1 MMRRIRKPVK
11 PIKLIKLIIILMIS
25 AILLP
30 FLIGG
35 IGVLLRG
42 TENTKFSNE
51 NETIARMSQTEKQEF
66 QNAKTEEELLK
77 YKLKEQEEKA
87 KKDKIEALQNPEII
101 EKELE
106 KVGKLI
112 CYEGKIYYNDKVIH
126 KKLLSSRKLSL
137 KLLYK
142 FGIAIDLN
150 NVIIDEFIDDTVV
163 LRIPDDSLVLEYIQM
178 IPEESY
184 VNGEKSLLAKYFKPE
199 EVKVLLDEAQNTT
212 IDRVNNTDAIFEKA
226 EESLRENLQKLVLR
240 LGYNKVIFSN

>member
-1 MMRRIRKPVK
+1 MMRRIRKSVKPVK
-11 PIKLIKLIIILMIS
+11 LIVILMIS
-25 AILLP
+25 AIFIP

-51 NETIARMSQTEKQEF
+51 NETIASMTQIESQEF

-87 KKDKIEALQNPEII
+87 KRDKIEALQNPEII

-112 CYEGKIYYNDKVIH
+112 TYQGKIYYDDEVIH
-126 KKLLSSRKLSL
+126 KGFFSSRKLSL

-142 FGIAIDLN
+142 FGIAINLN

-163 LRIPDDSLVLEYIQM
+163 LRIPNDSLVLEYIQM

-199 EVKVLLDEAQNTT
+199 EIKVLLDEAQNTT
-212 IDRVNNTDAIFEKA
+212 VDRVNNTDAIFEKA
-226 EESLRENLQKLVLR
+226 EESLRENLEKLVLK
-240 LGYNKVIFSN
+240 LGYKKVIFSN